1 MLFRDLPGRRQSA
14 AGGLQAARRLGRD
27 DYRNLVAFSSLSKRS
42 NVPGL
47 RSGFVAGDAALI
59 GRFLLYRTYH
69 GSAMRPH
76 CHGRQHR
83 RLDRRGTR
91 EGKPAHVPREF
102 DAVLPILR
110 DVLNV
115 DRPQASFYL
124 WAGTSGPDTAFVR
137 DLYGRTG
144 VTCCP
149 AASARDA
156 HGVNPG
162 ENRVRLALVAPL
174 AECVQAAERI
184 AHFVKTSV

>member
-1 MLFRDLPGRRQSA
+1 MKENRRM
-14 AGGLQAARRLGRD
+14 
-27 DYRNLVAFSSLSKRS
+27 YREK
-42 NVPGL
+42 
-47 RSGFVAGDAALI
+47 
-59 GRFLLYRTYH
+59 
-69 GSAMRPH
+69 
-76 CHGRQHR
+76 
-83 RLDRRGTR
+83 
-91 EGKPAHVPREF
+91 F

-144 VTCCP
+144 VTVLP
-149 AASARDA
+149 GSFLARDA